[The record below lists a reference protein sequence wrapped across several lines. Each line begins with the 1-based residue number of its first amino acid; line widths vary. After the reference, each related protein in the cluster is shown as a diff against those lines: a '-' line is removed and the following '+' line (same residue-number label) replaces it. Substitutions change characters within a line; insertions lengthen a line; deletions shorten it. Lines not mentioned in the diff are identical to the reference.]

1 MVFHLS
7 VLCNENLTRSIYP
20 SYVLLFIRDT
30 GRGITLKYGW
40 IAPGGWPHPQAMA
53 TPSTATLADR
63 AAIPDFPPFLGVDIV
78 GEAPL

>member
-1 MVFHLS
+1 
-7 VLCNENLTRSIYP
+7 
-20 SYVLLFIRDT
+20 
-30 GRGITLKYGW
+30 
-40 IAPGGWPHPQAMA
+40 MA